1 MNRTLVIVLLVI
13 VGIYCLPTIFA
24 IIAGIFALA
33 VGLVG
38 AILGIAITFLVTLA
52 PVLLVGYLIWWLVRD
67 NKRSRQY

>member
-13 VGIYCLPTIFA
+13 VGIYCLPTVLA

>member
-13 VGIYCLPTIFA
+13 VGIYCLPTILA